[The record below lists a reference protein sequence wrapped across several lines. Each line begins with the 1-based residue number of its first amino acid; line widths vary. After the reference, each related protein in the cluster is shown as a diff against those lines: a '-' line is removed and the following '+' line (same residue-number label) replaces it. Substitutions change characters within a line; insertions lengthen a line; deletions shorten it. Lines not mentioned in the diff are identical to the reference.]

1 MSENNSDDVVEK
13 LDKVAGSLETATSQ
27 LAGVVTQQQL
37 DVLKEASSSLKSELE
52 TCKESIEILTQR
64 LNDCLDDITSMQ
76 SDSKEALQQV
86 EKDFAGVRA
95 LSLTGFAL
103 GTITLIGLILK
114 CCFSQL
120 KFFVCCLSIND
131 SCLHRHAKVSV

>member
-103 GTITLIGLILK
+103 GTITLIGLIL
-114 CCFSQL
+114 CAVYL
-120 KFFVCCLSIND
+120 
-131 SCLHRHAKVSV
+131 